1 MFVKDLDEV
10 DDKMVEEEE
19 QEEEWRGRAESYEL
33 DSFVCVTG
41 YLSGIDIL
49 LFNVSFFYFVT
60 FIQVNDKHNG
70 LDVASFVNSDQIGS
84 GNFLAVLILRRIRT
98 LKFF

>member
-1 MFVKDLDEV
+1 MSYSTYLFVKDLVEV
-10 DDKMVEEEE
+10 DDKMVEEE

-49 LFNVSFFYFVT
+49 L
-60 FIQVNDKHNG
+60 
-70 LDVASFVNSDQIGS
+70 
-84 GNFLAVLILRRIRT
+84 LIISSLT
-98 LKFF
+98 S

>member
-1 MFVKDLDEV
+1 MTVTSNEITILCPALGMNYFFMKDLDEV
-10 DDKMVEEEE
+10 DDKMVEEE

-49 LFNVSFFYFVT
+49 LFNLSSLT
-60 FIQVNDKHNG
+60 SNISSSITN
-70 LDVASFVNSDQIGS
+70 
-84 GNFLAVLILRRIRT
+84 
-98 LKFF
+98 

>member
-1 MFVKDLDEV
+1 MKDLDE
-10 DDKMVEEEE
+10 KMVEEEE

-49 LFNVSFFYFVT
+49 LFNVSFLLLD
-60 FIQVNDKHNG
+60 INSRERPRS
-70 LDVASFVNSDQIGS
+70 LDVASFVNPDQVGS
-84 GNFLAVLILRRIRT
+84 G
-98 LKFF
+98 KFGLF